1 MNRITKYTFGLI
13 AVIALFLAI
22 GIPALTL
29 QVSAEEKAPRI
40 KQTACTETKVTV
52 KWESQ
57 QGIDKDNPDLYRK
70 MEHYTLETMSMV
82 TEWKDPKWA
91 EDGRYCITIPE
102 DGSETYERTLT
113 LPANHWGVV
122 KVSLTYLEY
131 EKIDET
137 MDDETK
143 DQEYTDI
150 ITEDGV
156 EYGCIGKVT
165 ESPELAC
172 HVTTKPKRPT
182 KSQFGLADTTTVN
195 KLTIKSWIEVKAPK
209 WYYKRQVELYKG
221 NKKLKTFDLSYVY
234 DADFKLSKGASY
246 QYRVRY
252 YIENGTTH
260 VKHYSDWSPWRGFM
274 IPRNLGFGSSPSAK
288 GFKIILEKIDGITK
302 YTVYTSLK
310 KTYGFKKA
318 KTFAAKNKKK
328 YTVKIKKG
336 YKKKKKNYIKLAPY
350 ISLKY
355 YKGYSDFSIVT
366 PRALKIYK

>member
-22 GIPALTL
+22 EIPALTL

-40 KQTACTETKVTV
+40 KQIACTEKTVTV
-52 KWESQ
+52 RWESQ
-57 QGIDKDNPDLYRK
+57 QGIDKDDPTIKREMD
-70 MEHYTLETMSMV
+70 HYTLETMSMV

-122 KVSLTYLEY
+122 KVSLTYVEYQLNEETGEY
-131 EKIDET
+131 EPL
-137 MDDETK
+137 
-143 DQEYTDI
+143 
-150 ITEDGV
+150 GN
-156 EYGCIGKVT
+156 VT

-172 HVTTKPKRPT
+172 HVTTKPTKPT
-182 KSQFGLADTTTVN
+182 KSQFGLADTTTIN

-274 IPRNLGFGSSPSAK
+274 IPRNLGFGSSPNAK
-288 GFKIILEKIDGITK
+288 GFKIVLEKIDGVSK

-310 KTYGFKKA
+310 KKTGFKKA